1 MGELDDDIAEIYRS
15 TNAEMKNLLRDSH
28 EKLYK
33 NNIILA
39 IMCVVLSF
47 SVIVLSVLNYWNN
60 QKWLDVFNSYE
71 YATIEYDQDG
81 DGINS
86 INSEIVGDITNGADV
101 ENQNCDKE
109 KEIK

>member
-1 MGELDDDIAEIYRS
+1 MGELDDNIAEIYRS

-39 IMCVVLSF
+39 IMCVVLSV

-60 QKWLDVFNSYE
+60 QKWLEVFNSYE
-71 YATIEYDQDG
+71 YVSEEVTYEQDG
-81 DGINS
+81 NGVNS
-86 INSEIVGDITNGADV
+86 WNAGTMGDIINGTDDS
-101 ENQNCDKE
+101 N
-109 KEIK
+109 